1 MQRLF
6 LLAACAA
13 LFVVGCGGD
22 EKKDTKKDGDKT
34 EMKKDG
40 DKMEKK
46 DMEKKEGGSGNT
58 TK

>member
-13 LFVVGCGGD
+13 LFVVGCGGGD
-22 EKKDTKKDGDKT
+22 EKKDPKKDADKT

-40 DKMEKK
+40 DKTEKK
-46 DMEKKEGGSGNT
+46 DMEKKEASD
-58 TK
+58 KK

>member
-13 LFVVGCGGD
+13 LFVVGCGGGD
-22 EKKDTKKDGDKT
+22 EKKDPKKDADKT

-46 DMEKKEGGSGNT
+46 DMEKKEGSD
-58 TK
+58 KK

>member
-6 LLAACAA
+6 LLAAFAA
-13 LFVVGCGGD
+13 LFVVGCNGGD

-46 DMEKKEGGSGNT
+46 DMEKKEEGSD

>member
-13 LFVVGCGGD
+13 LFVVGCNGAD
-22 EKKDTKKDGDKT
+22 DKKEPKKEGDKT

-46 DMEKKEGGSGNT
+46 DMEKKEDGSDS
-58 TK
+58 K